1 MLANTPPTERRGLPR
16 EKCVH
21 FRFKLRGGYD
31 FQAVAFDASTLSAAF
46 EKHYEDSLSKAATG
60 YFETPAGVFDIT
72 ALKISHLP
80 SDGKLLR
87 EGLKLSYTCGQPAS
101 PPLSKQE
108 FSYIRQKKAALQ
120 QRHQQLQVMNQ
131 AGAKSVIGL
140 YALML
145 LYAAAPFSN
154 VHGVVAR
161 GFFRVWGLGGLWLAM
176 TAWFY
181 CDRAFWKYGNHLFEQ
196 IFCTPDRKRILPSLR
211 CL

>member
-1 MLANTPPTERRGLPR
+1 MLANSPPTERRGLPR

-60 YFETPAGVFDIT
+60 YFETPAGEFDIT

-101 PPLSKQE
+101 HQLSKQQ
-108 FSYIRQKKAALQ
+108 FCYIRLKMSAL
-120 QRHQQLQVMNQ
+120 HQHNL
-131 AGAKSVIGL
+131 
-140 YALML
+140 
-145 LYAAAPFSN
+145 
-154 VHGVVAR
+154 H
-161 GFFRVWGLGGLWLAM
+161 
-176 TAWFY
+176 
-181 CDRAFWKYGNHLFEQ
+181 
-196 IFCTPDRKRILPSLR
+196 
-211 CL
+211 